1 MGSCTWNERATKVM
15 NGHTETLELSMTGD
29 IVNVKHAPKAT
40 DIDKIKANAYALA
53 KVLLGE

>member
-1 MGSCTWNERATKVM
+1 M

-40 DIDKIKANAYALA
+40 DLEKIKAEASALA